1 MLRVGI
7 RQQDQTVCHQLKFCQ
22 AVSALLCL
30 YHHQVP
36 VIGTGHGPA
45 VQTVGQRLHQ
55 RAHGSTYN
63 VLPLGCKI
71 RVPLGP
77 QEHHVSH
84 LVVSDLDHSIAPS
97 KISSKQGSPFGGA
110 ASNCVVRRIAR

>member
-84 LVVSDLDHSIAPS
+84 LVVSNLDHSIAPS
-97 KISSKQGSPFGGA
+97 KISSKQGSLLCG
-110 ASNCVVRRIAR
+110 SCKQLHRRCIAR